1 MSGRSTT
8 GRSISISKSSEPGA
22 EHIRFDL
29 GLATGPLAVTL
40 EGGQVTAV
48 GAATRH
54 PEARPAS
61 ERELASFRDHLF
73 GCGTFMYPMSWA
85 GLTAF
90 QRQVIEEL
98 GKVPFGER
106 VSYQEL
112 ARRVG
117 RPKAARAVGSAMAK
131 NPYPLLYACHRVVP
145 SSGAI
150 GQFSFGGPEVKAS
163 LLMWEERQVGNH

>member
-1 MSGRSTT
+1 M
-8 GRSISISKSSEPGA
+8 KSSEQAA

-29 GLATGPLAVTL
+29 GLATGPLVVSLEQGAVS
-40 EGGQVTAV
+40 GIQTAAN
-48 GAATRH
+48 GPLARAATPR
-54 PEARPAS
+54 EA
-61 ERELASFRDHLF
+61 ASFEDHLM
-73 GCGTFMYPMSWA
+73 GRAAFMYPFSWS

-98 GKVPFGER
+98 GRVPVGQR

-117 RPKAARAVGSAMAK
+117 RPKAARAVGGAMAK
-131 NPYPLLYACHRVVP
+131 NPYPVLYPCHRVVP

-150 GQFSFGGPEVKAS
+150 GQYSFGGPAVKSA
-163 LLMWEERQVGNH
+163 LLAWEAERVGNL

>member
-1 MSGRSTT
+1 MSGKSTT
-8 GRSISISKSSEPGA
+8 GRLISTLKSFEA
-22 EHIRFDL
+22 TVEHIRFDL
-29 GLATGPLAVTL
+29 GLATGPLAVSL
-40 EGGQVTAV
+40 KSGRVTAV
-48 GAATRH
+48 GAAERH
-54 PEARPAS
+54 PEARPAT
-61 ERELASFRDHLF
+61 ERELASFREHLL
-73 GCGTFMYPMSWA
+73 GTGTFMYPMSWT

-98 GKVPFGER
+98 GKVPLGQR
-106 VSYQEL
+106 VSYGEL

-150 GQFSFGGPEVKAS
+150 GQFSFGGPKVKAS
-163 LLMWEERQVGNH
+163 LLRWEESLIGNH